1 MGTVPILVLLL
12 TLSVLPGCARQPP
25 IACTMEA
32 MVCPDGTYVGRDPA
46 ANCAFKLCPQK
57 Q

>member
-1 MGTVPILVLLL
+1 M
-12 TLSVLPGCARQPP
+12 A
-25 IACTMEA
+25 
-32 MVCPDGTYVGRDPA
+32 CPDGTYVGRDPA